1 MGFTYKNVLALLNNQ
16 QIKELYLAH
25 QQIVYQLALSYLQN
39 IEDAEEITQDVF
51 ISFFKNF
58 EQFEERSN
66 LKTWIY
72 RITIN
77 KCLDF
82 LKAKTRK
89 KRFAFVSSIFNQ
101 DQTIKH
107 QSIDF
112 DHPGVALENKE
123 NAAILLQAINQ
134 LPQNQRTVFLLS
146 QTQGLGN
153 KEIALVM
160 GKTVGGV
167 ESLLQRAKVNLRKLL
182 TNYYTLYRR
191 K

>member
-1 MGFTYKNVLALLNNQ
+1 LLNNQ

-82 LKAKTRK
+82 LKAKNRK

-107 QSIDF
+107 ESIDF

-182 TNYYTLYRR
+182 TNYYTSYRR